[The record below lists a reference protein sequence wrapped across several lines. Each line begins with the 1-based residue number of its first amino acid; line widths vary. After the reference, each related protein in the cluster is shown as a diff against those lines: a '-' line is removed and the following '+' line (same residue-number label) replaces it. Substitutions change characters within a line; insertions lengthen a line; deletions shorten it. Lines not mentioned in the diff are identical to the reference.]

1 MYSFRKKI
9 VIINIVL
16 VLLFLVSCEEKKQPR
31 EYVAKVGNTI
41 LTKEGLENYLSQ
53 NKNSKKFKNEFVR
66 QWIDEELLYLEAEKS
81 EFTKSKKYL
90 SLLETA
96 KKQIAGSLLL
106 ENYFDDNYSEPSDNT
121 LILFYD
127 KIKENLMLTDNGF
140 VLNMLEFNN
149 EQSALDFRNLSVQS
163 GWNNA
168 RSVFENDTA
177 VISKFNDSFLYGYR
191 LSPLELSRTIKALDP
206 GEISLVVQKEP
217 SLFVVVQLVKTV
229 DKNTVPDF
237 YLVKDDVEEI
247 YYFEKRKELFEKYLD
262 KLYSK
267 YNVELKKVDE

>member
-1 MYSFRKKI
+1 MYSFQKKI
-9 VIINIVL
+9 IACNI
-16 VLLFLVSCEEKKQPR
+16 VLLFLFLLSCEEKKQPQ

-41 LTKEGLENYLSQ
+41 LTEEGLENYLSE

-66 QWIDEELLYLEAEKS
+66 QWIDEELLYLEAEKT
-81 EFTKSKKYL
+81 EFTKAKNYL

-106 ENYFDDNYSEPSDNT
+106 ENYFDDNYSKPSDNT
-121 LILFYD
+121 LSLFYD
-127 KIKENLMLTDNGF
+127 KIKESLTLTDNGF
-140 VLNMLEFNN
+140 VLNMIDFNN
-149 EQSALDFRNLSVQS
+149 EQSALDFRNLAVQV
-163 GWNNA
+163 GWTNA
-168 RSVFENDTA
+168 KGIFENDTA
-177 VISKFNDSFLYGYR
+177 VVSKFNNSFLYGYR
-191 LSPLELSRTIKALDP
+191 LSPLELARTVKALDP

-217 SLFVVVQLVKTV
+217 SLFTVVQLVKTV
-229 DKNTVPDF
+229 NKNTVPDF

-247 YYFEKRKELFEKYLD
+247 YYFEKRKELFEKYMD